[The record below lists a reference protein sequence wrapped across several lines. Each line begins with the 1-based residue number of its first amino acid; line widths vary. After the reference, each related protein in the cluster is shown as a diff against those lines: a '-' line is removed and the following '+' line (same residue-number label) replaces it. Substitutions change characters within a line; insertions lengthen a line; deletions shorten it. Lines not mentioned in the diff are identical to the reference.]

1 MGGNLLQGEIPSSFG
16 QLQKLQ
22 HLDVSDDN
30 LNGPIPN
37 EVFHL
42 VSLSVL
48 LNLSHNSL
56 SGELPADVGKLTSIN
71 VLDVSGNTLSGK
83 IPLIRNTSNY
93 CIDTPQSSS
102 LGIQGIIS
110 YAPPE
115 YRMGSAASKEGDV
128 YSYGILVL
136 EMFSGRRPTDKLFED
151 HLNLHN
157 LVKDALPNG
166 VAKVMESTLHLGG
179 VEETPVAI
187 VEVDLEIEESASSNR
202 RNANR
207 MGSKEKGCL
216 VSLLGIGVGCS
227 AESPQER
234 MKMRDVAKE
243 LHFIRSNFLG
253 VRIYE

>member
-71 VLDVSGNTLSGK
+71 VLDVSGNTLS
-83 IPLIRNTSNY
+83 
-93 CIDTPQSSS
+93 
-102 LGIQGIIS
+102 GIQGIIS